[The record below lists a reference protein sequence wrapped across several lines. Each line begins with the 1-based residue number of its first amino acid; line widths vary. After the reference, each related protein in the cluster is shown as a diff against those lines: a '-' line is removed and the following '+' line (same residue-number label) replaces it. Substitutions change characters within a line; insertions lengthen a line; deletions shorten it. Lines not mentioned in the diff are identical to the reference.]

1 MVGLI
6 HNILQAIYHV
16 FLSGQKK
23 KQPNQQQR
31 KQLTCAMTI
40 NIRII
45 DTCTISHMINI
56 LPLEQVTYIM
66 TMSLC
71 ISI

>member
-6 HNILQAIYHV
+6 HSILQAIYHV
-16 FLSGQKK
+16 FLSGQK

-45 DTCTISHMINI
+45 DNCTVSHMINI